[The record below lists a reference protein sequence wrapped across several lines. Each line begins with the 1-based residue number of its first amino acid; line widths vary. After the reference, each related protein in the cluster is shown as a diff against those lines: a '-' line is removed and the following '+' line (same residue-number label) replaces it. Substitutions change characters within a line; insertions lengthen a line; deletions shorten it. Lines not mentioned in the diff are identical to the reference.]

1 MATTPKYQHPEYPA
15 CTWSGRGA
23 KPYWVRQH
31 LMEGRALDE
40 LLINKVTVTEKPG
53 IDQAQLPGLPPI
65 PKKRGRPAT
74 GNAMT
79 AAERKR
85 RSRLRTNIALLSG
98 KDNGGKPLA
107 DLTLTQLIE
116 CYSRCM
122 NRHAFFLAEDI
133 AGELA
138 TRARRAN
145 AERSTK

>member
-40 LLINKVTVTEKPG
+40 LLINKVTVTENTG

-74 GNAMT
+74 GKAKT
-79 AAERKR
+79 AAQRKR
-85 RSRLRTNIALLSG
+85 EQRRRVG
-98 KDNGGKPLA
+98 
-107 DLTLTQLIE
+107 DLVAWGTV
-116 CYSRCM
+116 
-122 NRHAFFLAEDI
+122 AEFDQWV
-133 AGELA
+133 ELA
-138 TRARRAN
+138 SVSQLCEAFPVILQERGRDFALIV
-145 AERSTK
+145 AERLVRISQASTK